1 MGRVRRARKPPL
13 FLVGLLA
20 AGGLSAC
27 GGTPEA
33 QRNPNPPAAE
43 EALQPASAPVQPARP
58 PVQSLPGLNPLP
70 TRNQLITAV
79 PLGRT
84 DPFGPLPGAGVSPPP
99 SGRPQPRPSQP
110 PLSLPADFRLTGVIS
125 SGGRGEAIVEY
136 GTLSGSLRPGDIGG
150 RTTQLLPSGWKVA
163 SINVPQERLTLQRGK
178 QRITARL
185 AAL

>member
-1 MGRVRRARKPPL
+1 MA
-13 FLVGLLA
+13 
-20 AGGLSAC
+20 
-27 GGTPEA
+27 
-33 QRNPNPPAAE
+33 
-43 EALQPASAPVQPARP
+43 
-58 PVQSLPGLNPLP
+58 
-70 TRNQLITAV
+70 AV

-84 DPFGPLPGAGVSPPP
+84 DPFGPLPGVRVIPSPPD
-99 SGRPQPRPSQP
+99 RPPPRPSQP

-163 SINVPQERLTLQRGK
+163 SINVLQERLTLQKGT